1 MSQNLDPTKSETSL
15 PREMLCLR
23 MLVRPKMTKATSD
36 RATTNSKQFDRLMW
50 VLRSEL
56 EDLWGLNPILWSG
69 TSSVTSSSARRTKA
83 SVSWSLSSISR
94 VATSPLVSIKTHQP
108 NDFPPLN
115 IFCPATTA
123 VPTWA
128 LREGQEARLVT
139 KDCVHEIWCVH
150 FPQPKQPA
158 AVARL
163 PPFWIGRHTISY
175 KITTLIKLLEHA

>member
-108 NDFPPLN
+108 NDFPHWTYLSCDHSCSNLGTPRRTRSST
-115 IFCPATTA
+115 CH
-123 VPTWA
+123 
-128 LREGQEARLVT
+128 ERL
-139 KDCVHEIWCVH
+139 CAWNMMCA
-150 FPQPKQPA
+150 FSSA
-158 AVARL
+158 
-163 PPFWIGRHTISY
+163 
-175 KITTLIKLLEHA
+175 

>member
-15 PREMLCLR
+15 PRKMLCLR

-36 RATTNSKQFDRLMW
+36 WATTNSKQFDRLMW

-94 VATSPLVSIKTHQP
+94 VATTPLVPIKTHQP

-115 IFCPATTA
+115 IFL
-123 VPTWA
+123 
-128 LREGQEARLVT
+128 LRPQLFQPGHSAKDKKLYLSRKTVCMKYDVCIFLSLSSQQQSLV
-139 KDCVHEIWCVH
+139 CLH
-150 FPQPKQPA
+150 F
-158 AVARL
+158 
-163 PPFWIGRHTISY
+163 
-175 KITTLIKLLEHA
+175 E